1 MLPIVGEDGRP
12 LYRRPRELIRP
23 ELSHALGA
31 WQRGIGEAIAAEHA
45 PGGAHEGM
53 RFPKAAIWVKNFL
66 TTGSIHPGSVIG
78 TEQAVHGV
86 NCEYT
91 FRGNIGGFWVGE
103 PQFYHGVPGRMALLN
118 SLWEDIDLERQWEIS
133 DDTLVLRF
141 RLSGLFVPGSF
152 GVVFYY

>member
-53 RFPKAAIWVKNFL
+53 RFPKAAIWVKDFL

-78 TEQAVHGV
+78 TEQAAHGV

-91 FRGNIGGFWVGE
+91 FRGIIGDFWVGE
-103 PQFYHGVPGRMALLN
+103 LQFYDGIPGKMALLN
-118 SLWEDIDLERQWEIS
+118 SVSSGLLPERQWEIS
-133 DDTLVLRF
+133 GDTLVLRF
-141 RLSGLFVPGSF
+141 RTPEPFAPGAF
-152 GVVFYY
+152 GVLFYY

>member
-53 RFPKAAIWVKNFL
+53 RFPKAAIWIKSFV

-78 TEQAVHGV
+78 TEQAAHGA

-91 FRGNIGGFWVGE
+91 YRGIIGGFSVGE
-103 PQFYHGVPGRMALLN
+103 LQFYAGIPGKMPLLD
-118 SLWEDIDLERQWEIS
+118 SVWWDRGSGPERQWEIS
-133 DDTLVLRF
+133 GDTLVLRF
-141 RLSGLFVPGSF
+141 RAPEPF
-152 GVVFYY
+152 GVLFYY

>member
-53 RFPKAAIWVKNFL
+53 RFPKAAIWIKSFV

-78 TEQAVHGV
+78 TEQAAHGG

-91 FRGNIGGFWVGE
+91 YRGIIGGWAVGE
-103 PQFYHGVPGRMALLN
+103 LTFYAGIPGKMALLD
-118 SLWEDIDLERQWEIS
+118 SVWWDRGSGPERQWEIS
-133 DDTLVLRF
+133 GDTLVLRF
-141 RLSGLFVPGSF
+141 RAPESF
-152 GVVFYY
+152 GVLFYY